1 MPWIRSNRRIGAWVA
16 SFALALQLVLSFGHM
31 HLESMGLAS
40 PAVASSAQ
48 SQGAGND
55 DAPPGG
61 NRGEG
66 ALDICA
72 ICATLSLAGTALLPA
87 IVSLVLALAQGQEW
101 LADVQS
107 ALIPFT
113 LQFAFQARAP
123 PGLAR
128 I

>member
-1 MPWIRSNRRIGAWVA
+1 MPWVRSNRRIAAWVA

-48 SQGAGND
+48 SQGAAND
-55 DAPPGG
+55 GAPPGG

-66 ALDICA
+66 ADDICA
-72 ICATLSLAGTALLPA
+72 ICAALSLTATSALPTVVA
-87 IVSLVLALAQGQEW
+87 LVLALAQGREW
-101 LADVQS
+101 LADVRS

-113 LQFAFQARAP
+113 LHFAFQARAP
-123 PGLAR
+123 PGLA
-128 I
+128 